1 MLLKFTTR
9 EQRAPSTQLVHSRL
23 ARLDVTPEGVARQR
37 LVTETPPAIGL

>member
-9 EQRAPSTQLVHSRL
+9 KQRAASTELVHTRL
-23 ARLDVTPEGVARQR
+23 ARPDVTPEGVARQR